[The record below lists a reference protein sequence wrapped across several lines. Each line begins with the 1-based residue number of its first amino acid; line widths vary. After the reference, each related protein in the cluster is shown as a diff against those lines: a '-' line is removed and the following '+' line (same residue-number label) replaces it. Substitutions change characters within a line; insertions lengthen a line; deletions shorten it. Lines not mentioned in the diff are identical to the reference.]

1 MYEFCIKL
9 YTALWRE
16 RMGNSYGDKRVGFLL
31 FTLYAYIQITLSIIT
46 QLVYTSTSQSM
57 E

>member
-9 YTALWRE
+9 STALWRE
-16 RMGNSYGDKRVGFLL
+16 RIGNSYGGKRVGFLL
-31 FTLYAYIQITLSIIT
+31 FTLYEYVQITLSIIT